1 MAAIGDSITQAV
13 DVCCFYGNW
22 PGHSWSTGYVPLDGI
37 ASHYERIRA
46 RNPAIRGHRWNN
58 AVSGARMADAPGQAR
73 RTVGQG
79 AEYVTIL
86 MGANDLC
93 GWDGSL
99 TPTATFRAQFT
110 ETLDI
115 LRAGLPGTRV
125 FVASI
130 PNLYQLWSVL
140 RTDPVAQV
148 VWQAAGICPS
158 MLNFFNSPADR
169 QAVID
174 RERELNDVL
183 HDVCAT
189 WSRCRFDGYLT
200 YNYDFTQDDGLQARL
215 LPPQP
220 LRPGHPGRPHLGTLL
235 VGGDQRLDCRRR
247 PEACHTHRAA
257 RDHRRLSARD
267 GSTPPPGE
275 DERRARGGG
284 SPTSARGGLPAGL
297 ERRRSRCSR
306 GLVARGRAALG
317 GRGLA
322 RGAVRVR
329 GVVVRV
335 LAAGDPETLCL
346 SRRPWSRRR

>member
-1 MAAIGDSITQAV
+1 MPRPFRVLAAGLTLVLATLTTTIPAAATPAAPAALVPAAAAVPALPGSMAAIGDSITQAV

-22 PGHSWSTGYVPLDGI
+22 PSHSWSTGAGVLDGV

-46 RNPAIRGHRWNN
+46 RNPAIRGQRWNN

-93 GWDGSL
+93 GWDGTL
-99 TPTATFRAQFT
+99 TPTATFRAQFA

-115 LRAGLPGTRV
+115 LRTGLPASHV

-130 PNLYQLWSVL
+130 PNLYQLWSIL

-158 MLNFFNSPADR
+158 MLNFLNSPADR

-183 HDVCAT
+183 RDVCAT
-189 WSRCRFDGYLT
+189 WSNCRFDGYLV
-200 YNYDFTQDDGLQARL
+200 YDYDFTR
-215 LPPQP
+215 
-220 LRPGHPGRPHLGTLL
+220 
-235 VGGDQRLDCRRR
+235 DQVSRLDYFH
-247 PEACHTHRAA
+247 PS
-257 RDHRRLSARD
+257 L
-267 GSTPPPGE
+267 
-275 DERRARGGG
+275 
-284 SPTSARGGLPAGL
+284 AGQATL
-297 ERRRSRCSR
+297 
-306 GLVARGRAALG
+306 AALTWEASWWG
-317 GRGLA
+317 
-322 RGAVRVR
+322 
-329 GVVVRV
+329 
-335 LAAGDPETLCL
+335 
-346 SRRPWSRRR
+346 

>member
-1 MAAIGDSITQAV
+1 MARLLRVPALGIALVLILAGTATPASAAPPLPDSMAAIGDSITQAV
-13 DVCCFYGNW
+13 DVCCFFGTW
-22 PGHSWSTGYVPLDGI
+22 PGHSWSTGNAPLDGI

-46 RNPAIRGHRWNN
+46 RNPTIRGQRWNN

-93 GWDGSL
+93 GWDGTL

-115 LRAGLPGTRV
+115 LRAGLPGSHV

-130 PNLYQLWSVL
+130 PNLYQLWSIL

-183 HDVCAT
+183 RGVCAT
-189 WSRCRFDGYLT
+189 WSNCRFDDDLVYD
-200 YNYDFTQDDGLQARL
+200 YDFTRD
-215 LPPQP
+215 
-220 LRPGHPGRPHLGTLL
+220 L
-235 VGGDQRLDCRRR
+235 VSRLDYFH
-247 PEACHTHRAA
+247 PS
-257 RDHRRLSARD
+257 L
-267 GSTPPPGE
+267 
-275 DERRARGGG
+275 
-284 SPTSARGGLPAGL
+284 AGQATL
-297 ERRRSRCSR
+297 
-306 GLVARGRAALG
+306 AALTWEASWWG
-317 GRGLA
+317 
-322 RGAVRVR
+322 
-329 GVVVRV
+329 
-335 LAAGDPETLCL
+335 
-346 SRRPWSRRR
+346 